1 MLNQKGNLIEKP
13 VTSISKAD
21 GIHCETSLC

>member
-13 VTSISKAD
+13 VTSIFKAD
-21 GIHCETSLC
+21 GIHRETSLC